1 MDINKMIKNSVKS
14 VKSTY
19 DNTQINPF
27 KVPDKIT
34 IKVDLAGSYADLL
47 TAIENMDEQKVV
59 RITKAFTKIGN
70 LVENAIENKFD
81 KKKADFLKEEGKK

>member
-14 VKSTY
+14 VKNTY

-47 TAIENMDEQKVV
+47 TAIENMDEQKVA
-59 RITKAFTKIGN
+59 RITKAFTKLGN
-70 LVENAIENKFD
+70 IVEKR
-81 KKKADFLKEEGKK
+81 

>member
-14 VKSTY
+14 VKDTY

-47 TAIENMDEQKVV
+47 TAIENMDEQKVA
-59 RITKAFTKIGN
+59 RITKAFTKLGN
-70 LVENAIENKFD
+70 IVEKAIDD
-81 KKKADFLKEEGKK
+81 KMDRKGKK

>member
-1 MDINKMIKNSVKS
+1 MDINKMIKNSVRS
-14 VKSTY
+14 VKDTY

-47 TAIENMDEQKVV
+47 TAIENMDEQKVA
-59 RITKAFTKIGN
+59 RITKAFTKLGN
-70 LVENAIENKFD
+70 IVEKAIDNKMD
-81 KKKADFLKEEGKK
+81 RKAKK

>member
-14 VKSTY
+14 VKDTY
-19 DNTQINPF
+19 DSTQINPF

-47 TAIENMDEQKVV
+47 TAIENMDEQKVA
-59 RITKAFTKIGN
+59 RITKAFTKLGN
-70 LVENAIENKFD
+70 IVEKAIDD
-81 KKKADFLKEEGKK
+81 KIDRKGKK

>member
-1 MDINKMIKNSVKS
+1 MDINKMIKNSVRS
-14 VKSTY
+14 VKDTY

-47 TAIENMDEQKVV
+47 TAIENMDEQKVE
-59 RITKAFTKIGN
+59 RITTAFTKLGN
-70 LVENAIENKFD
+70 IVENAIENKMTE
-81 KKKADFLKEEGKK
+81 KKGKK

>member
-14 VKSTY
+14 VKDTY

-47 TAIENMDEQKVV
+47 TAIENMDEQKVA
-59 RITKAFTKIGN
+59 RITTAFTKLGN
-70 LVENAIENKFD
+70 IVEKAIED
-81 KKKADFLKEEGKK
+81 KMDRKAKK

>member
-1 MDINKMIKNSVKS
+1 MIKNSVKS
-14 VKSTY
+14 VKDTY

-47 TAIENMDEQKVV
+47 TAIENMDEQKVA
-59 RITKAFTKIGN
+59 RITKAFTKLGN
-70 LVENAIENKFD
+70 IVEKAIDNKMD
-81 KKKADFLKEEGKK
+81 RKGKK

>member
-1 MDINKMIKNSVKS
+1 MDINKMIKDSVKS
-14 VKSTY
+14 VKNTY

-47 TAIENMDEQKVV
+47 TAIENMDEQKVA
-59 RITKAFTKIGN
+59 RITNAFTKLGN
-70 LVENAIENKFD
+70 IVEKAIDD
-81 KKKADFLKEEGKK
+81 KMDRKGKK

>member
-14 VKSTY
+14 VKDTY

-47 TAIENMDEQKVV
+47 TAIENMDEQKVAM
-59 RITKAFTKIGN
+59 ITKAFTKLGN
-70 LVENAIENKFD
+70 IVEKAIDNKMD
-81 KKKADFLKEEGKK
+81 RKGKK

>member
-14 VKSTY
+14 VKDTY

-27 KVPDKIT
+27 KVPEKIT

-47 TAIENMDEQKVV
+47 TAIENMDEQKVA
-59 RITKAFTKIGN
+59 RITKAFTKLGN
-70 LVENAIENKFD
+70 IVEKAIDD
-81 KKKADFLKEEGKK
+81 KMDRKGKK

>member
-1 MDINKMIKNSVKS
+1 MDINKMIKNSVRS
-14 VKSTY
+14 VKDTY

-47 TAIENMDEQKVV
+47 TAIENMDEQKIA
-59 RITKAFTKIGN
+59 RITTAFTKIGN
-70 LVENAIENKFD
+70 LVENAIENKMVE
-81 KKKADFLKEEGKK
+81 KKGKK

>member
-14 VKSTY
+14 VKDTY
-19 DNTQINPF
+19 VNTQINPF

-47 TAIENMDEQKVV
+47 TAIENMDEQKVA
-59 RITKAFTKIGN
+59 RITTAFTKLGN
-70 LVENAIENKFD
+70 IVEKAIDNKMD
-81 KKKADFLKEEGKK
+81 RKGKK

>member
-1 MDINKMIKNSVKS
+1 MDINKMIKDSVKS
-14 VKSTY
+14 VKNTY

-47 TAIENMDEQKVV
+47 TAIENMDEQKIA
-59 RITKAFTKIGN
+59 RITTAFTKLGN
-70 LVENAIENKFD
+70 IVENAIENKMVE
-81 KKKADFLKEEGKK
+81 KKGKK

>member
-14 VKSTY
+14 VKDTY

-27 KVPDKIT
+27 KVPEKIT

-47 TAIENMDEQKVV
+47 TAIENMDEQKVA
-59 RITKAFTKIGN
+59 RITKAFTKLGN
-70 LVENAIENKFD
+70 IVEKAIDNKMD
-81 KKKADFLKEEGKK
+81 KKGKK

>member
-1 MDINKMIKNSVKS
+1 MIKNSVKS
-14 VKSTY
+14 VKDTY

-47 TAIENMDEQKVV
+47 TAIENMDEQKVA
-59 RITKAFTKIGN
+59 RITTAFTKLGN
-70 LVENAIENKFD
+70 IVENAIENKMSE
-81 KKKADFLKEEGKK
+81 KKGKK

>member
-1 MDINKMIKNSVKS
+1 MIKNSVKS
-14 VKSTY
+14 VKDTY

-47 TAIENMDEQKVV
+47 TAIENMDEQKVA
-59 RITKAFTKIGN
+59 RITTAFTKLGN
-70 LVENAIENKFD
+70 IVENAIENKMTE
-81 KKKADFLKEEGKK
+81 KKGKK

>member
-1 MDINKMIKNSVKS
+1 MDINKMIKNSVRS
-14 VKSTY
+14 VKDTY

-47 TAIENMDEQKVV
+47 TAIENMDEQKVA
-59 RITKAFTKIGN
+59 RITKAFTKLGN
-70 LVENAIENKFD
+70 IVEKAIDNKMD
-81 KKKADFLKEEGKK
+81 RKGKK

>member
-14 VKSTY
+14 VKDTY

-47 TAIENMDEQKVV
+47 TAIENMDEQKIA
-59 RITKAFTKIGN
+59 RITTAFTKLGN
-70 LVENAIENKFD
+70 IVENAIENKMVE
-81 KKKADFLKEEGKK
+81 KKGKK

>member
-14 VKSTY
+14 VKDTY

-47 TAIENMDEQKVV
+47 TAIENMDEQKVA
-59 RITKAFTKIGN
+59 RITKAF
-70 LVENAIENKFD
+70 NKLIFFY
-81 KKKADFLKEEGKK
+81 KRFCFIRK

>member
-19 DNTQINPF
+19 DNAQINPF

-47 TAIENMDEQKVV
+47 TAIENMDEQKVA
-59 RITKAFTKIGN
+59 RITTAFTKLGN
-70 LVENAIENKFD
+70 IVENAIENKMTE
-81 KKKADFLKEEGKK
+81 KKGKK

>member
-14 VKSTY
+14 VKDTY

-47 TAIENMDEQKVV
+47 TAIENMDEQKIA
-59 RITKAFTKIGN
+59 RITKAFTKLGN
-70 LVENAIENKFD
+70 IVENAIENKMTE
-81 KKKADFLKEEGKK
+81 KKGKK

>member
-14 VKSTY
+14 VKDTY
-19 DNTQINPF
+19 DSTQINPF

-47 TAIENMDEQKVV
+47 TAIENMDEQKIA
-59 RITKAFTKIGN
+59 RITTAFTKIGN
-70 LVENAIENKFD
+70 LVENAIENKMVE
-81 KKKADFLKEEGKK
+81 KKGKK

>member
-14 VKSTY
+14 VKDTY

-47 TAIENMDEQKVV
+47 TAIENMEEQKVE
-59 RITKAFTKIGN
+59 RITTAFTKLGN
-70 LVENAIENKFD
+70 IVEKAIDNKMSE
-81 KKKADFLKEEGKK
+81 KKGKK

>member
-14 VKSTY
+14 VKDTY

-47 TAIENMDEQKVV
+47 TAIENMDEQKVA
-59 RITKAFTKIGN
+59 RITKAFTKLGN
-70 LVENAIENKFD
+70 IVEKAIDNKMD
-81 KKKADFLKEEGKK
+81 KKGKK

>member
-1 MDINKMIKNSVKS
+1 MIKNSVRS
-14 VKSTY
+14 VKDTY

-47 TAIENMDEQKVV
+47 TAIENMDEQKIA
-59 RITKAFTKIGN
+59 RITTAFTKLGN
-70 LVENAIENKFD
+70 IVENAIENKMTE
-81 KKKADFLKEEGKK
+81 KKGKK

>member
-1 MDINKMIKNSVKS
+1 MNINKMIKNSVKS
-14 VKSTY
+14 VKDTY

-47 TAIENMDEQKVV
+47 TAIENMDEQKVA
-59 RITKAFTKIGN
+59 RITTAFTKLGN
-70 LVENAIENKFD
+70 IVENAIENKMTE
-81 KKKADFLKEEGKK
+81 KKGKK

>member
-1 MDINKMIKNSVKS
+1 MNINKMIKNSVKS
-14 VKSTY
+14 VKDTY

-47 TAIENMDEQKVV
+47 TAIENMDEQKVA
-59 RITKAFTKIGN
+59 RITTAFTKLGN
-70 LVENAIENKFD
+70 IVENAIENKMVE
-81 KKKADFLKEEGKK
+81 KKGKK